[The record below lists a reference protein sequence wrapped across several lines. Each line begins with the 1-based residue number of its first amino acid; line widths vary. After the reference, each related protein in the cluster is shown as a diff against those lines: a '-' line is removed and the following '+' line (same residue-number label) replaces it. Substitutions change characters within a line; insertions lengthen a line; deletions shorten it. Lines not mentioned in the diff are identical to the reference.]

1 MSEADMR
8 AKVIPVRR
16 SRVTRSYLRFMSE
29 TITEVE
35 SQVITEVAH
44 ESHVYVHV
52 TYPPGQG
59 EMLLRIWR
67 TTFLFDKG
75 SSHESRLV
83 HADNISYAPTWTIV
97 PAGRAHTF
105 LLIFEGLPKEC
116 TVFDL
121 VEKIDQPGAF
131 EIRSI
136 RRNKSDVYRVTLD
149 P

>member
-1 MSEADMR
+1 MSDILTEAG
-8 AKVIPVRR
+8 
-16 SRVTRSYLRFMSE
+16 
-29 TITEVE
+29 

-59 EMLLRIWR
+59 EVLLRIWR
-67 TTFLFDKG
+67 TTFLLDKG

-97 PAGRAHTF
+97 PAARPHTF
-105 LLIFEGLPKEC
+105 LLIFEGLPKQC
-116 TVFDL
+116 VVFDL
-121 VEKIDQPGAF
+121 VERIDQPGAF
-131 EIRSI
+131 EVRSI
-136 RRNKSDVYRVTLD
+136 RRNKSDVYRVTLA